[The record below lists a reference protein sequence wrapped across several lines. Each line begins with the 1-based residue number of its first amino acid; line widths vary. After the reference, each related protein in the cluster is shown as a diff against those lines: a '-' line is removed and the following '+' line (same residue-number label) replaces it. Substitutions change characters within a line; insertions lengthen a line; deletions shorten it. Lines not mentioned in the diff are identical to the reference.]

1 MYLEPP
7 LDESLTT
14 PTVTTR
20 GTDNSYTNQKD
31 VGELMEILHGRVER
45 LSDDTL
51 KEDPKRPTWQLWKDD
66 PACSH
71 YYTRFGK
78 GLTPVQLV
86 SVPSSGSTW
95 LRYLLEASTGFFTGS
110 NYNDTLLY
118 KEGFLGEKGGV
129 HEGGTLVQRT
139 HGAAWFLLYIHDL
152 QDRYDYINS
161 SIPTI
166 LLLRDPART
175 IISYWKMFNLEGL
188 NKHVMEI
195 PKRRFE
201 GGDFHDFVDEVTSL
215 WEEQTVDRLLW
226 ATKPLHLIH
235 FEHLKRDPMTHLR
248 NLLDFLS
255 VPVNEGRL
263 ACLAS
268 HMNGAFKRN
277 STSATFDP
285 FNAEEKKRFA
295 NVVRR
300 VDRLLKVLGY
310 PTMPLDNRL
319 W

>member
-1 MYLEPP
+1 MTNKSGLGARFTPGTLWLSRECRKRVTPLGGLWGRGRKCYPLLLTLLLLCLIYVMYLEPP
-7 LDESLTT
+7 LDEFLTT

-20 GTDNSYTNQKD
+20 GTGNSYTNQKD

-45 LSDDTL
+45 LSGKWVVEKLPDDTL
-51 KEDPKRPTWQLWKDD
+51 KEDPKKPTWQLWKDD

-129 HEGGTLVQRT
+129 HDGGTLVQRT
-139 HGAAWFLLYIHDL
+139 HGAAWFLLYLHDL

-166 LLLRDPART
+166 LLLRDPAR
-175 IISYWKMFNLEGL
+175 
-188 NKHVMEI
+188 
-195 PKRRFE
+195 
-201 GGDFHDFVDEVTSL
+201 
-215 WEEQTVDRLLW
+215 
-226 ATKPLHLIH
+226 
-235 FEHLKRDPMTHLR
+235 
-248 NLLDFLS
+248 
-255 VPVNEGRL
+255 
-263 ACLAS
+263 
-268 HMNGAFKRN
+268 
-277 STSATFDP
+277 
-285 FNAEEKKRFA
+285 
-295 NVVRR
+295 
-300 VDRLLKVLGY
+300 
-310 PTMPLDNRL
+310 
-319 W
+319 

>member
-1 MYLEPP
+1 
-7 LDESLTT
+7 
-14 PTVTTR
+14 
-20 GTDNSYTNQKD
+20 
-31 VGELMEILHGRVER
+31 
-45 LSDDTL
+45 
-51 KEDPKRPTWQLWKDD
+51 
-66 PACSH
+66 
-71 YYTRFGK
+71 
-78 GLTPVQLV
+78 
-86 SVPSSGSTW
+86 
-95 LRYLLEASTGFFTGS
+95 
-110 NYNDTLLY
+110 
-118 KEGFLGEKGGV
+118 
-129 HEGGTLVQRT
+129 
-139 HGAAWFLLYIHDL
+139 
-152 QDRYDYINS
+152 
-161 SIPTI
+161 
-166 LLLRDPART
+166 
-175 IISYWKMFNLEGL
+175 MFNLEGL

-255 VPVNEGRL
+255 ILSLSLLYIVLPSAFSPYPSFTSSFLQPYLPFLSSHTTSSFSPFAPFPHYFLRQSISSFSVPVNEGRL

-277 STSATFDP
+277 STSATFNP